1 MKNNTAQTG
10 QAPRQPAPG
19 KLGTFAGVFTPSV
32 LTILGI
38 ILFLRLGFVV
48 GSAGLER
55 ALLILLLANGIVM
68 FLAQSISIAF
78 YCIGFGEVLAA
89 LISADNIKVFA
100 QLVAAAAVSTALLF
114 AVYQYLKRTSG
125 PARWADSQRA
135 YRLQQVR
142 EHLLAAGA
150 VSVLREI
157 RQAGMT
163 TPVLMLTAK
172 REIGDRIKGL
182 DLGAD
187 DYLAKPFSLDE
198 LLARIR
204 ALFRRSGGQA
214 ESVLQVKDLRLDTV
228 SREVTKAGKPV
239 ELTAREFS
247 ILEFLFYNK
256 NRAVSR
262 FSLAEHVW
270 GDAFDPF
277 SMSNFMDVHIKNLR
291 RKIGDPDHGT
301 IIRTI
306 RGVGY
311 IIKDD
316 AE

>member
-1 MKNNTAQTG
+1 MKILIVDDEQSLLDQLKRALEGQRYMVETAIDG
-10 QAPRQPAPG
+10 EEALD
-19 KLGTFAGVFTPSV
+19 KLFETPYD
-32 LTILGI
+32 LI
-38 ILFLRLGFVV
+38 ILDIMLPKRD
-48 GSAGLER
+48 GL
-55 ALLILLLANGIVM
+55 
-68 FLAQSISIAF
+68 
-78 YCIGFGEVLAA
+78 
-89 LISADNIKVFA
+89 
-100 QLVAAAAVSTALLF
+100 
-114 AVYQYLKRTSG
+114 
-125 PARWADSQRA
+125 
-135 YRLQQVR
+135 
-142 EHLLAAGA
+142 
-150 VSVLREI
+150 SVLREV
-157 RQAGMT
+157 RQDGMT

-172 REIGDRIKGL
+172 GDISDKIKGL

-187 DYLAKPFSLDE
+187 DYLPKPFSLDE

-214 ESVLQVKDLRLDTV
+214 DSVLQVQDLRLDTV
-228 SREVTKAGKPV
+228 SREVTKEGKPV

-247 ILEFLFYNK
+247 ILEFLLYNK

-270 GDAFDPF
+270 GDVFDPF

-291 RKIGDPDHGT
+291 RKIGNAGYGT

-311 IIKDD
+311 IIKDE